1 MTSKLGIIRYCLG
14 NKLPFISSMGMANRM
29 DPTKIEIT
37 ELMKTSYDPVAK
49 IMRNMV
55 RKHHIRG
62 KIPVVLFF

>member
-1 MTSKLGIIRYCLG
+1 
-14 NKLPFISSMGMANRM
+14 M

-37 ELMKTSYDPVAK
+37 ELMKQPVDQVYE

-62 KIPVVLFF
+62 KIPVVYLLSTLLHKIG